1 MSTTNSNDTKGAAE
15 AHGTRSVVS
24 GRYDDALVQWAM
36 RVTGCSKAE
45 LVKRGL
51 DRVIKELM
59 EEAA

>member
-1 MSTTNSNDTKGAAE
+1 MSTTSKEDTGTEND
-15 AHGTRSVVS
+15 AHGPRSVVS
-24 GRYDDALVQWAM
+24 GRYDDELVQWAM